1 MENMNFST
9 VAKNIAITKKLARAF
24 KYDLHIRE
32 YDELVEVVGLIDDP
46 TLSLSDFKGREAMF
60 PKKWVTLDVLKQS
73 EVEAYN
79 V

>member
-1 MENMNFST
+1 MENMNFSN
-9 VAKNIAITKKLARAF
+9 VAKNIAVSKKLARAF
-24 KYDLHIRE
+24 KYDLHVRE
-32 YDELVEVVGLIDDP
+32 YDGLVEVIGLIDDP

-73 EVEAYN
+73 EVESYN

>member
-9 VAKNIAITKKLARAF
+9 VAKNIAVAKKLARAF
-24 KYDLHIRE
+24 KYDLYIRD
-32 YDELVEVVGLIDDP
+32 YDSLVEVLGLIDDP
-46 TLSLSDFKGREAMF
+46 TLSLSEFKGREAMF

-73 EVEAYN
+73 EVESYN

>member
-1 MENMNFST
+1 MENINFQNT
-9 VAKNIAITKKLARAF
+9 AKNIATAKKLPRAF
-24 KYDLHIRE
+24 KYDLHVRE

-79 V
+79 G

>member
-1 MENMNFST
+1 MKDVNLTE
-9 VAKNIAITKKLARAF
+9 VAKRIAITKKLARAF

-32 YDELVEVVGLIDDP
+32 YDEMVEVVGLIDDP

-60 PKKWVTLDVLKQS
+60 PKKWVTLDVLS
-73 EVEAYN
+73 VNEAETYC